1 MKNNENKSTRVTF
14 FINDEKVASILEQL
28 PKGVRSMFIEQAI
41 LEYSSKETN
50 KEK

>member
-14 FINDEKVASILEQL
+14 FINDEKVASILKQL